1 MIAIPAVDLR
11 EGACV
16 QLVGGE
22 YNNEQIRLNDPPQ
35 VARDWEEAG
44 FRHLHIVDLDA
55 ATERGNNNRVIQE
68 ILNSSSLDIQV
79 GGGVR
84 SEERIQLLL
93 EEGASRVIVGT
104 RAIEEPDWIAEM
116 AEKFP
121 NTIVVAADV
130 RERRVVTRG
139 WGKTS
144 SRLILDVIEELNSIP
159 LSGIMVTAVHKEGQ
173 LLGTDLPLVE
183 DVVETS
189 AFPVY
194 ASGGVSSLEDL
205 RALEHRGVYAAV
217 IGMALYTEAIDA
229 RATAAEFSSISFEQ

>member
-22 YNNEQIRLNDPPQ
+22 YNNEQIRLTDPPQ
-35 VARDWEEAG
+35 VARNWEEAG

-68 ILNSSSLDIQV
+68 ILNNSSLDIQV

-84 SEERIQLLL
+84 SEERIELLL

-104 RAIEEPDWIAEM
+104 RAIEEPDWIADM

-144 SRLILDVIEELNSIP
+144 SRLILDVIEELNSLP

-173 LLGTDLPLVE
+173 LSGTDLPLME